1 MCGVPNGRVGV
12 AEDDGVVQVRP
23 ADHPEGQGK
32 RREEQLVEPRDA
44 RSTGPVESN
53 RHGVPSPWDAPVSS
67 DSMANS
73 DNGDEDIILAE
84 RAGRKT

>member
-1 MCGVPNGRVGV
+1 MCGVTNGRVGV

-23 ADHPEGQGK
+23 ADHPKAKTSAGK
-32 RREEQLVEPRDA
+32 NNWWGRRMPA
-44 RSTGPVESN
+44 RPDLQRATVMVSLP
-53 RHGVPSPWDAPVSS
+53 PWDAPVSS
-67 DSMANS
+67 DSIANS